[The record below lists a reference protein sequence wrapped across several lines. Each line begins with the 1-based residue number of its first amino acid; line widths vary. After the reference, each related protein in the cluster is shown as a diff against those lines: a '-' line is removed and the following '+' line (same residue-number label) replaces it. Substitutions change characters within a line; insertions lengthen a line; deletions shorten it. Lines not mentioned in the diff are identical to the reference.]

1 MDQGVVLVTGGSKR
15 IGREIC
21 IRLSDLGYKVIIH
34 HRSSSEDAD
43 ETARMIISNG
53 GSATVLQAD
62 LSDISSARELISH
75 SVKEFGYLD
84 AIVNN
89 ASVFIHDDISTITSD
104 SWDKHMQIN
113 AKVPLMMIKQM
124 NDSLDGNRRGSVV
137 NILDQK
143 LYNPNPDHLSYTASK
158 YTMLGLTD
166 TLARGLAPKVRVN
179 AVSPGHTLA
188 SDSQTSEGFDLAQS
202 SSPLGYGP
210 SPGDIADAVCYLMVA
225 KAVTGQVIYVDS
237 GERFLSRTRDVVF
250 ETE

>member
-1 MDQGVVLVTGGSKR
+1 MNHGVVLVTGGSKR

-21 IRLSDLGYKVIIH
+21 IRLSRNSYNVIIH
-34 HRSSSEDAD
+34 HRNSSKEAE
-43 ETARMIISNG
+43 ETARIINSDG
-53 GSATVLQAD
+53 GNAIVCQAD
-62 LSDISSARELISH
+62 LSEISSARNLIS
-75 SVKEFGYLD
+75 KAIEEFGYID

-89 ASVFIHDDISTITSD
+89 ASVFLHDDISTVSSN

-113 AKVPLMMIKQM
+113 AKVPLMLIKEM
-124 NDSLDGNRRGSVV
+124 YGSLDEGRQGNVV

-143 LYNPNPDHLSYTASK
+143 LHNPNPDYLSYTTSK
-158 YTMLGLTD
+158 YAMLGLTD
-166 TLARGLAPKVRVN
+166 TLARSLAPKVRVN

-188 SDSQTSEGFDLAQS
+188 SDLQTDEGFQRAQS

-210 SPGDIADAVCYLMVA
+210 DPEDIADAVCYLMGA
-225 KAVTGQVIYVDS
+225 KSVTGQVIYVDS

>member
-1 MDQGVVLVTGGSKR
+1 MTQGVVLVTGGSKR

-21 IRLSDLGYKVIIH
+21 LRLSRNGYKIIIH
-34 HRSSSEDAD
+34 YRNSFEEAE
-43 ETARMIISNG
+43 ETAKMIISEG
-53 GSATVLQAD
+53 GNAIVCQAD
-62 LSDISSARELISH
+62 LSEASSARKLVSRAEE
-75 SVKEFGYLD
+75 EFGYIN

-89 ASVFIHDDISTITSD
+89 ASVFIHDDISTITSE

-113 AKVPLMMIKQM
+113 SKVPLLLIKEM
-124 NDSLDGNRRGSVV
+124 YDSLDDDRTGSII

-143 LYNPNPDHLSYTASK
+143 LYNPNPDYLSYTASK

-166 TLARGLAPKVRVN
+166 TLARSLAPKIRVN

-188 SDSQTSEGFDLAQS
+188 SNSQTNEGFQRAQS
-202 SSPLGYGP
+202 TSPLGYGP
-210 SPGDIADAVCYLMVA
+210 GPEDIADAVCYLMSA
-225 KAVTGQVIYVDS
+225 NSVTGQVIYVDS

>member
-1 MDQGVVLVTGGSKR
+1 MGQGVVLVTGGSKR

-21 IRLSDLGYKVIIH
+21 LRLSRNGYKIIIH
-34 HRSSSEDAD
+34 YRNSSEEAE
-43 ETARMIISNG
+43 ETAKMIIAEG
-53 GSATVLQAD
+53 GNAIVCQAD
-62 LSDISSARELISH
+62 LSEPSSARKLVSRA
-75 SVKEFGYLD
+75 VDEFGYIN

-89 ASVFIHDDISTITSD
+89 ASVFIHDDISTITSE

-113 AKVPLMMIKQM
+113 AKVPLLLIKEM
-124 NDSLDGNRRGSVV
+124 YDSLDDDRTGSIV

-143 LYNPNPDHLSYTASK
+143 LSNPNPDYLSYTASK

-166 TLARGLAPKVRVN
+166 TLARSLAPKIRVN

-188 SDSQTSEGFDLAQS
+188 SNSQTNEGFQRAQS
-202 SSPLGYGP
+202 TSPLGYGP
-210 SPGDIADAVCYLMVA
+210 GPEDIADAVCYLMGA
-225 KAVTGQVIYVDS
+225 NSVTGQVIYVDS

>member
-1 MDQGVVLVTGGSKR
+1 MNHGVVLVTGGSKR

-21 IRLSDLGYKVIIH
+21 IRLSRNGYNVIIH
-34 HRSSSEDAD
+34 HRNSSKEAE
-43 ETARMIISNG
+43 ETARIINSDG
-53 GSATVLQAD
+53 GNAIVCQAD
-62 LSDISSARELISH
+62 LSEISSARNLIS
-75 SVKEFGYLD
+75 KAIEEFGYID

-89 ASVFIHDDISTITSD
+89 ASVFLHDDISTVSSN

-113 AKVPLMMIKQM
+113 AKVPLMLIKEM
-124 NDSLDGNRRGSVV
+124 YGSLDEGRQGNVI

-143 LYNPNPDHLSYTASK
+143 LHNPNPDYLSYTTSK
-158 YTMLGLTD
+158 YAMLGLTD
-166 TLARGLAPKVRVN
+166 TLARSLAPKVRVN

-188 SDSQTSEGFDLAQS
+188 SDLQTDEGFQRAQS

-210 SPGDIADAVCYLMVA
+210 DPEDIADAVCYLMGA
-225 KAVTGQVIYVDS
+225 KSVTGQVIYVDS

>member
-1 MDQGVVLVTGGSKR
+1 MGRGVVLVTGGSKR

-21 IRLSDLGYKVIIH
+21 LRLSRNGYKIIIH
-34 HRSSSEDAD
+34 YRNSSEEAE
-43 ETARMIISNG
+43 ETAKMIIAEG
-53 GSATVLQAD
+53 GNAIVCQAD
-62 LSDISSARELISH
+62 LSEPSSARKLISRA
-75 SVKEFGYLD
+75 VDEFGYIN

-89 ASVFIHDDISTITSD
+89 ASVFIHDDISTITSA

-113 AKVPLMMIKQM
+113 AKSPLLLIKEM
-124 NDSLDGNRRGSVV
+124 YDSLDDDRTGSIV

-143 LYNPNPDHLSYTASK
+143 LSNPNPDYLSYTASK

-188 SDSQTSEGFDLAQS
+188 SKSQTNEGFQRAQS
-202 SSPLGYGP
+202 TSPLGYGP
-210 SPGDIADAVCYLMVA
+210 GPEDIADAVCYLMGA
-225 KAVTGQVIYVDS
+225 NSVTGQVIYVDS

>member
-1 MDQGVVLVTGGSKR
+1 MTQGVVLVTGGSKR

-21 IRLSDLGYKVIIH
+21 LRLSRNDYKIIIH
-34 HRSSSEDAD
+34 YRNSFEEAE
-43 ETARMIISNG
+43 ETAKMIISEG
-53 GSATVLQAD
+53 GNAIVCQAD
-62 LSDISSARELISH
+62 LSEASSARKLVSRAEE
-75 SVKEFGYLD
+75 EFGYIN

-89 ASVFIHDDISTITSD
+89 ASVFIHDDISTITSE

-113 AKVPLMMIKQM
+113 SKVPLLLIKEM
-124 NDSLDGNRRGSVV
+124 YDSLDDDRTGSII

-143 LYNPNPDHLSYTASK
+143 LYNPNPDYLSYTASK

-166 TLARGLAPKVRVN
+166 TLARSLAPKIRVN

-188 SDSQTSEGFDLAQS
+188 SNSQTDEGFQRAQS
-202 SSPLGYGP
+202 TSPLGYGP
-210 SPGDIADAVCYLMVA
+210 GPEDIADAVCYLMGA
-225 KAVTGQVIYVDS
+225 NSVTGQVIYVDS

>member
-1 MDQGVVLVTGGSKR
+1 MGHGVVIVTGGSKR

-21 IRLSDLGYKVIIH
+21 LRLSRNGFKVVIH
-34 HRSSSEDAD
+34 YRNSSEEAE
-43 ETARMIISNG
+43 ETAKMINSSG
-53 GSATVLQAD
+53 GSAVICQAD
-62 LSDISSARELISH
+62 LSEVSSAKKLVSKAVE
-75 SVKEFGYLD
+75 EFGYIN

-89 ASVFIHDDISTITSD
+89 ASVFIHDDISTITSEL
-104 SWDKHMQIN
+104 WDEHMQIN
-113 AKVPLMMIKQM
+113 AKVPLMLIKEM
-124 NDSLDGNRRGSVV
+124 YDTLDENSKGNVV

-166 TLARGLAPKVRVN
+166 TLARSLAPKVRVN

-188 SDSQTSEGFDLAQS
+188 SDSQTSEGFQRAQS

-210 SPGDIADAVCYLMVA
+210 GPEDIANAVCYLMNA
-225 KAVTGQVIYVDS
+225 KSVTGQIIYVDS
-237 GERFLSRTRDVVF
+237 GERFLSRSRDVVF

>member
-1 MDQGVVLVTGGSKR
+1 VIVTGGSKR

-21 IRLSDLGYKVIIH
+21 LRLSRNGFKVVIH
-34 HRSSSEDAD
+34 YRNSSEEAE
-43 ETARMIISNG
+43 ETAKMINSGG
-53 GSATVLQAD
+53 GSAVICQAD
-62 LSDISSARELISH
+62 LSDVSSAEKLVSKA
-75 SVKEFGYLD
+75 VEEFGYIN

-89 ASVFIHDDISTITSD
+89 ASVFIHDDISTITSEL
-104 SWDKHMQIN
+104 WDEHMQIN
-113 AKVPLMMIKQM
+113 AKVPLMLIKVM
-124 NDSLDGNRRGSVV
+124 YDTLDENSKGNVV

-166 TLARGLAPKVRVN
+166 TLARSLAPKVRVN

-188 SDSQTSEGFDLAQS
+188 SDSQTTEGFQRAQS

-210 SPGDIADAVCYLMVA
+210 NPEDIANAVCYLMNA
-225 KAVTGQVIYVDS
+225 KSVTGQIIYVDS
-237 GERFLSRTRDVVF
+237 GERFLSRSRDVVF

>member
-1 MDQGVVLVTGGSKR
+1 MTQGVVLVTGGSKR

-21 IRLSDLGYKVIIH
+21 LRLSRNGYKIIIH
-34 HRSSSEDAD
+34 YRNSSEEAE
-43 ETARMIISNG
+43 ETAKMIISEG
-53 GSATVLQAD
+53 GNAIVCQAD
-62 LSDISSARELISH
+62 LSEASSARKLVSRAVE
-75 SVKEFGYLD
+75 EFGYIN

-89 ASVFIHDDISTITSD
+89 ASVFIHDDISTITSE

-113 AKVPLMMIKQM
+113 SKVPLLLIKEM
-124 NDSLDGNRRGSVV
+124 YDSLDDDRTGSII

-143 LYNPNPDHLSYTASK
+143 LYNPNPDYLSYTASK

-166 TLARGLAPKVRVN
+166 TLARSLAPKIRVN

-188 SDSQTSEGFDLAQS
+188 SNSQTNEGFQRAQS
-202 SSPLGYGP
+202 TSPLGYGP
-210 SPGDIADAVCYLMVA
+210 GPEDIADAVCYLMGA
-225 KAVTGQVIYVDS
+225 NSVTGQVIYVDS

>member
-1 MDQGVVLVTGGSKR
+1 MSQGVVLVTGGSKR

-21 IRLSDLGYKVIIH
+21 LHLSSKGYKVLVH
-34 HRSSSEDAD
+34 YRNSHEDAE
-43 ETARMIISNG
+43 ETANMIISNG
-53 GSATVLQAD
+53 GSAAICQGD
-62 LSDISSARELISH
+62 LSDISSVKKLIS
-75 SVKEFGYLD
+75 SAIEEFGSLN

-89 ASVFIHDDISTITSD
+89 ASLFVHDDISNITPEL
-104 SWDKHMQIN
+104 WDKHMQIN
-113 AKVPLMMIKQM
+113 AKIPIFLIKEMYENLQK
-124 NDSLDGNRRGSVV
+124 DDTGSVV

-166 TLARGLAPKVRVN
+166 TLARSLAPKVRVN

-188 SDSQTSEGFDLAQS
+188 SDSQTNEGFERAQS

-210 SPGDIADAVCYLMVA
+210 NPGDIAEAVCYLMRA
-225 KAVTGQVIYVDS
+225 QAVTGQVIYVDS
-237 GERFLSRTRDVVF
+237 GERFLSRSRDVVF

>member
-1 MDQGVVLVTGGSKR
+1 MEQGVVIVTGGSKR

-21 IRLSDLGYKVIIH
+21 LSLSRNGFKVVIH
-34 HRSSSEDAD
+34 YRNSSEEAE
-43 ETARMIISNG
+43 ETAKMINSGG
-53 GSATVLQAD
+53 GSAVICQAD
-62 LSDISSARELISH
+62 LSDVSSAKKLVSKAVE
-75 SVKEFGYLD
+75 EFGYIN

-89 ASVFIHDDISTITSD
+89 ASVFIHDDISTITSEL
-104 SWDKHMQIN
+104 WDEHMQIN
-113 AKVPLMMIKQM
+113 AKVPLMLIKEM
-124 NDSLDGNRRGSVV
+124 YDTLDENSKGNVV

-166 TLARGLAPKVRVN
+166 TLARSLAPKVRVN

-188 SDSQTSEGFDLAQS
+188 SDSQTSEGFQRAQS

-210 SPGDIADAVCYLMVA
+210 GPEDIANAVCYLMNA
-225 KAVTGQVIYVDS
+225 KSVTGQIIYVDS
-237 GERFLSRTRDVVF
+237 GERFLSRSRDVVF

>member
-1 MDQGVVLVTGGSKR
+1 MAQGVVLVTGGSKR

-21 IRLSDLGYKVIIH
+21 LRLSRNGYKIIIH
-34 HRSSSEDAD
+34 YRNSSEEAE
-43 ETARMIISNG
+43 ETAKMIISEG
-53 GSATVLQAD
+53 GNAIVCQAD
-62 LSDISSARELISH
+62 LSEASSARKLVSRAVE
-75 SVKEFGYLD
+75 EFGYIN

-89 ASVFIHDDISTITSD
+89 ASVFIHDDISTITSE

-113 AKVPLMMIKQM
+113 SKVPLLLIKEM
-124 NDSLDGNRRGSVV
+124 YDSLDDDRTGSII

-143 LYNPNPDHLSYTASK
+143 LYNPNPDYLSYTASK

-166 TLARGLAPKVRVN
+166 TLARSLAPKIRVN

-188 SDSQTSEGFDLAQS
+188 SNSQTDEGFQRAQS
-202 SSPLGYGP
+202 TSPLGYGP
-210 SPGDIADAVCYLMVA
+210 GPEDIADAVCYLMGA
-225 KAVTGQVIYVDS
+225 NSVTGQVIYVDS

>member
-1 MDQGVVLVTGGSKR
+1 MNHGVVLVTGGSKR

-21 IRLSDLGYKVIIH
+21 IRLSRNSYNVIIH
-34 HRSSSEDAD
+34 HRNSSKEAE
-43 ETARMIISNG
+43 ETARIINSDG
-53 GSATVLQAD
+53 GNAIVCQAD
-62 LSDISSARELISH
+62 LSEISSARNLIS
-75 SVKEFGYLD
+75 KAIEEFGYID

-89 ASVFIHDDISTITSD
+89 ASVFLHDDISTVSSN

-113 AKVPLMMIKQM
+113 AKVPLMLIKEM
-124 NDSLDGNRRGSVV
+124 YGSLDEGRQGNVI

-143 LYNPNPDHLSYTASK
+143 LHNPNPDYLSYTTSK
-158 YTMLGLTD
+158 YAMLGLTD
-166 TLARGLAPKVRVN
+166 TLARSLAPKVRVN

-188 SDSQTSEGFDLAQS
+188 SDLQTNEGFQRAQS

-210 SPGDIADAVCYLMVA
+210 DPEDIADAVCYLMGA
-225 KAVTGQVIYVDS
+225 KSVTGQVIYVDS

>member
-1 MDQGVVLVTGGSKR
+1 MAQGVVLVTGGSKR

-21 IRLSDLGYKVIIH
+21 LRLSRNDYKIIIH
-34 HRSSSEDAD
+34 YRNSSEEAE
-43 ETARMIISNG
+43 ETAKMIISEG
-53 GSATVLQAD
+53 GNAIVCQAD
-62 LSDISSARELISH
+62 LSEASSARKLVSRAVE
-75 SVKEFGYLD
+75 EFGYIN

-89 ASVFIHDDISTITSD
+89 ASVFIHDDISTITSE

-113 AKVPLMMIKQM
+113 AKLPLLLIKEM
-124 NDSLDGNRRGSVV
+124 YDSLDDDRTGSII

-143 LYNPNPDHLSYTASK
+143 LYNPNPDYLSYTASK

-166 TLARGLAPKVRVN
+166 TLARSLAPKIRVN

-188 SDSQTSEGFDLAQS
+188 SNSQTDEGFQRAQS
-202 SSPLGYGP
+202 TSPLGYGP
-210 SPGDIADAVCYLMVA
+210 GPEDIADAVCYLMGA
-225 KAVTGQVIYVDS
+225 NSVTGQVIYVDS

>member
-1 MDQGVVLVTGGSKR
+1 MNHGVVLVTGGSKR

-21 IRLSDLGYKVIIH
+21 IRLSRNGYNVIIH
-34 HRSSSEDAD
+34 YRNSSKEAE
-43 ETARMIISNG
+43 ETARIINSDG
-53 GSATVLQAD
+53 GNAIVCQAD
-62 LSDISSARELISH
+62 LSEISSARNLIS
-75 SVKEFGYLD
+75 KAIEEFGYID

-89 ASVFIHDDISTITSD
+89 ASVFLHDDISTVSSN

-113 AKVPLMMIKQM
+113 AKVPLMLIKEM
-124 NDSLDGNRRGSVV
+124 YGSLDEGRQGNVV

-143 LYNPNPDHLSYTASK
+143 LHNPNPDYLSYTTSK
-158 YTMLGLTD
+158 YAMLGLTD
-166 TLARGLAPKVRVN
+166 TLARSLAPKVRVN

-188 SDSQTSEGFDLAQS
+188 SDLQTNEGFQRAQS

-210 SPGDIADAVCYLMVA
+210 DPEDIADAVCYLMGA
-225 KAVTGQVIYVDS
+225 KSVTGQVIYVDS

>member
-1 MDQGVVLVTGGSKR
+1 MSQGVVLVTGGSKR

-21 IRLSDLGYKVIIH
+21 LRLSRKGYKVLVH
-34 HRSSSEDAD
+34 YRNSYEDAE
-43 ETARMIISNG
+43 ETANMIISNG
-53 GSATVLQAD
+53 GSAAICQGD
-62 LSDISSARELISH
+62 LSDISSVKKLITSAIE
-75 SVKEFGYLD
+75 EFGSLN

-89 ASVFIHDDISTITSD
+89 ASLFVHDDISNITPEL
-104 SWDKHMQIN
+104 WDEHMQIN
-113 AKVPLMMIKQM
+113 AKIPILLIKEMYENLQKD
-124 NDSLDGNRRGSVV
+124 DSGSVV

-166 TLARGLAPKVRVN
+166 TLARSLAPRVRVN

-188 SDSQTSEGFDLAQS
+188 SDSQTNEGFERAQS

-210 SPGDIADAVCYLMVA
+210 NPGDIAEAVCYLMHA
-225 KAVTGQVIYVDS
+225 QAVTGQVIYVDS
-237 GERFLSRTRDVVF
+237 GERFLSRSRDVVF

>member
-1 MDQGVVLVTGGSKR
+1 MEQGVVIVTGGSKR

-21 IRLSDLGYKVIIH
+21 LSLSRNGFKVVIH
-34 HRSSSEDAD
+34 YRNSSKEAE
-43 ETARMIISNG
+43 ETAKMINSGG
-53 GSATVLQAD
+53 GSAVICQAD
-62 LSDISSARELISH
+62 LSDVSSAKKLVSKAVE
-75 SVKEFGYLD
+75 EFGYIN

-89 ASVFIHDDISTITSD
+89 ASVFIHDDISTITSEL
-104 SWDKHMQIN
+104 WDEHMQIN
-113 AKVPLMMIKQM
+113 AKVPLMLIKEM
-124 NDSLDGNRRGSVV
+124 YDTLDENSKGNVV

-166 TLARGLAPKVRVN
+166 TLARSLAPKVRVN

-188 SDSQTSEGFDLAQS
+188 SDSQTSEGFQRAQS

-210 SPGDIADAVCYLMVA
+210 GPEDIANAVCYLMNA
-225 KAVTGQVIYVDS
+225 KSVTGQIIYVDS
-237 GERFLSRTRDVVF
+237 GERFLSRSRDVVF